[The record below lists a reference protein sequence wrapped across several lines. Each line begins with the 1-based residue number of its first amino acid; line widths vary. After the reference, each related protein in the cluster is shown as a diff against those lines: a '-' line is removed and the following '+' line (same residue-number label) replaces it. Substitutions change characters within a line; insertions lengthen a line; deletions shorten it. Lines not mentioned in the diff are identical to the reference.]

1 MARWDEWIRKYENDC
16 AGDTSAGSN
25 NYTKQP
31 ISSTSRI
38 EKLKEGVR
46 DIVIGDA
53 STKQPIS
60 PPSQIQK
67 QPTDEW
73 VDEWIKRYDNLSRLG
88 TCAGSTRKSVCP
100 TSQIQKQSINLKV
113 SLQMFLQE
121 ATSFADQWT
130 DVNRK
135 YDDRR
140 SFPTFLREL
149 QIDSISSVLI
159 WMNLRGVPLHLWN
172 ATGFSR
178 ISSLVG
184 KPIMTDAPTAMK
196 TRMSFA
202 RVCVEIDANCSFPS
216 KLPFQID
223 DMKYEVR
230 AEYPWKPSAC
240 SHCKSFGHTSGKCI
254 SNPAP
259 KYTKRWSLQAPSDNV
274 VPLRSKLTSDPNWV
288 MANKYYGRSLSLM
301 QLLHRIHS
309 KSVVDFSREQA
320 ELLGSFLGHLIM
332 LQQEQ
337 RVVAYSFSEHL
348 EQLRKCNE
356 AASPAFFSNAV
367 DDDGDRIKCPLF
379 LSEHTMDSYMG
390 RQKHQFDRLYIILRE
405 STWLLKKLED
415 SRFTIPSFVEESHK
429 ILEKIVGFTSEFK
442 KSKFLFLE
450 LLDQYLSNKSLGYL
464 FIEEKVMQLVQENKE
479 TLYHFVKHIKGLQ
492 EEGVGKGSVI
502 EKLLDCL
509 VDVSEISMEKDSSSS
524 IPDAFMKAVEETAEL
539 IQEARKK
546 LNSDRFATLNGGSPL
561 GNITLW
567 RILFESS
574 LVDLR
579 LDLINKKHGKAIK
592 LGVKVGEHKCDY
604 HVQTC
609 LNGLHAKFSLL
620 LSDGDRVLREFV
632 AMHKTIAEI
641 TYMLGDA
648 FTTGGAGMKELEAS
662 EESSSKD
669 EKAEMEMN
677 LDLDFP
683 WDKHN
688 VPDEVDIDWEDP
700 NSLVTYICCDYYGP
714 EGDVDFDLIT

>member
-1 MARWDEWIRKYENDC
+1 MAGWDEWIRKYENDC
-16 AGDTSAGSN
+16 VGDTSAGSN

-53 STKQPIS
+53 SAGSNNSTKQPIS
-60 PPSQIQK
+60 PTSQIQK
-67 QPTDEW
+67 QPTDVW
-73 VDEWIKRYDNLSRLG
+73 SSRNM
-88 TCAGSTRKSVCP
+88 CRFHQKSVCP
-100 TSQIQKQSINLKV
+100 TSQIQKQTINLKV

-130 DVNRK
+130 DVNR
-135 YDDRR
+135 
-140 SFPTFLREL
+140 TEL
-149 QIDSISSVLI
+149 QMLGMDWHKYMSEDS
-159 WMNLRGVPLHLWN
+159 
-172 ATGFSR
+172 
-178 ISSLVG
+178 
-184 KPIMTDAPTAMK
+184 
-196 TRMSFA
+196 
-202 RVCVEIDANCSFPS
+202 EINVNQP
-216 KLPFQID
+216 
-223 DMKYEVR
+223 
-230 AEYPWKPSAC
+230 
-240 SHCKSFGHTSGKCI
+240 
-254 SNPAP
+254 N
-259 KYTKRWSLQAPSDNV
+259 RWPSLQAPSDNV

-309 KSVVDFSREQA
+309 KSVIDFSREQA

-348 EQLRKCNE
+348 EQFRKCNA
-356 AASPAFFSNAV
+356 AASLAFFSNAV

-379 LSEHTMDSYMG
+379 LSEHTMDSYMW
-390 RQKHQFDRLYIILRE
+390 RQKYQFDRLYIILRE
-405 STWLLKKLED
+405 STWLLKKLEN

-429 ILEKIVGFTSEFK
+429 ILEKIVGYFR
-442 KSKFLFLE
+442 E
-450 LLDQYLSNKSLGYL
+450 LLDQYLSDKSLGYL

-479 TLYHFVKHIKGLQ
+479 ILYHFVKNIKGLQ

-524 IPDAFMKAVEETAEL
+524 IADAFMRAVEETAEL

-567 RILFESS
+567 RIQFESS
-574 LVDLR
+574 VVDLR
-579 LDLINKKHGKAIK
+579 LDLINKKHGEAIK

-604 HVQTC
+604 YVQTC
-609 LNGLHAKFSLL
+609 LNGLHAKISLL

-632 AMHKTIAEI
+632 AMHKTMAEI

-677 LDLDFP
+677 FDLDFP

-714 EGDVDFDLIT
+714 EGDIDFDLIT